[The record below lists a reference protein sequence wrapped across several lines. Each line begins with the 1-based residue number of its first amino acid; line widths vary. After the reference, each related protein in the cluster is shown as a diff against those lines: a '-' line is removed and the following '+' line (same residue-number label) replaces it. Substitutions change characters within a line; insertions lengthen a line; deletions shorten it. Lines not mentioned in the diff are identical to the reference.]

1 MNDKSLHFIA
11 GLFIALLF
19 GWLVYPAFGFFMAVL
34 IGGLKEMVWDIL
46 LDRGTPEMRDFVAT
60 AQGGLTGCIL
70 LWLYS
75 LMQGG

>member
-1 MNDKSLHFIA
+1 MNDKMLHFIA
-11 GLFIALLF
+11 GLLIALLF

-60 AQGGLTGCIL
+60 AQGGLVGCFL

-75 LMQGG
+75 LVQGG